1 MDWRLWFWP
10 FHSLCTYQR
19 IIYYGRLFCI
29 PPGIFDRIL
38 GIQGPVAVKI
48 ERKFVTTREMSKPL
62 EKRRINNF
70 AVSACTRVVWK
81 MLRGWWLCTG
91 HIPQHVYLHMATF
104 ILRYLEGSNN
114 HVQGLWG
121 YLGDW
126 WRKHHVRLHMTVGP
140 LKLVLQQLPQK
151 DLVRRNGQWN
161 PSNMK
166 RAG

>member
-1 MDWRLWFWP
+1 MVLAIPLIVHVLTDNLLLQTVLTTTWHFWQNLGHP
-10 FHSLCTYQR
+10 RTFR
-19 IIYYGRLFCI
+19 GK
-29 PPGIFDRIL
+29 DRKKSCYH
-38 GIQGPVAVKI
+38 QGKVQ
-48 ERKFVTTREMSKPL
+48 TSG
-62 EKRRINNF
+62 KRRINTF
-70 AVSACTRVVWK
+70 AVSACTRVIWK
-81 MLRGWWLCTG
+81 MLWCWWLCTS